1 MLTVYRFA
9 KVAFLKTSP
18 HIMYNYIL
26 HDSFKMH
33 IPLQYRG
40 SAAIKIVLVSLE
52 GVEYFEFFK

>member
-9 KVAFLKTSP
+9 KVVFLKTSP
-18 HIMYNYIL
+18 HIIYNYIL
-26 HDSFKMH
+26 HDNFKTH

-52 GVEYFEFFK
+52 GVEYFKFFK